1 MSSNDH
7 THTFILFSPLWTD
20 MQSVHYCLF
29 LDTLLFIFTQWS
41 RESSAAV
48 LQLCYFNHQLPTK
61 LLADCRCSW
70 YCMHMTSYFRQTG
83 VPTARD
89 QHAHRAGQPA
99 HVRLSR
105 VQRRASRPVILGDF
119 ASGSYIQLSVT
130 KLRLVSHGGASFFS
144 SLQQTLALQWLKT
157 DFKLKYH
164 HKTEVILTQK
174 LSTNILWCISS
185 L

>member
-1 MSSNDH
+1 MSSNGH
-7 THTFILFSPLWTD
+7 THIHPFQSFMDGHAVSPLL
-20 MQSVHYCLF
+20 LF
-29 LDTLLFIFTQWS
+29 VLTLLFIFTQWS

-70 YCMHMTSYFRQTG
+70 YCMTSYFRQTG

-157 DFKLKYH
+157 DFKLKY
-164 HKTEVILTQK
+164 KTEVILPQK
-174 LSTNILWCISS
+174 LSTTILWCISS